1 MLTAKASGA
10 IALALVMPMLVAGCS
25 ESSAQD
31 VQTIN
36 LRVGASHPTTLPW
49 VGSIPNRFIPEV
61 NRRIAELETP
71 YQINWQEAYGGQLYR
86 ANASLTSVS
95 QGIVDLGWVFST
107 MESSRQPLAQVSV
120 YAPAVTDD
128 PAVMM
133 DVFNELNRT
142 VPALQAE
149 WENNDLVF
157 LGASASDPF
166 QLFTSAPVAEL
177 SDLNGKRIS
186 AAGVLSSWLRGT
198 GAVGVQGALP
208 DFYTQV
214 QTGITNGALV
224 LPSGGFS
231 IKIHEVAP
239 HLTKVNLGS
248 IYFGGLAAN
257 KASFD
262 RLPEEIQTILLDVG
276 ALYSES
282 IAEGVMAIYD
292 RGMEQMER
300 DPEVTVST
308 WSDEQRRAWV
318 HNMPNLAKEWV
329 EDNEARGLPAGEVLR
344 AYMNAMRERGIEP
357 LRDWDKEVN

>member
-1 MLTAKASGA
+1 MMSVKVSGA
-10 IALALVMPMLVAGCS
+10 IALALVMPVLISGCS

-49 VGSIPNRFIPEV
+49 VGSIPNNFIPEV
-61 NRRIAELETP
+61 DRRVAELETP

-95 QGIVDLGWVFST
+95 QGIVDMGWVFST
-107 MESSRQPLAQVSV
+107 MEASRQPLTQVSV

-133 DVFNELNRT
+133 EVFNELNRS
-142 VPALQAE
+142 VPALKAE
-149 WENNDLVF
+149 WESNNLVF

-166 QLFTSAPVAEL
+166 QLFTVTPVEEVG
-177 SDLNGKRIS
+177 DLDGKRIS

-198 GAVGVQGALP
+198 GAIGVQGALP

-231 IKIHEVAP
+231 IKINEVAP

-248 IYFGGLAAN
+248 MYFGGLAAN
-257 KASFD
+257 KDSFE
-262 RLPEEIQTILLDVG
+262 RLPEEIQEILLDVG
-276 ALYSES
+276 ALYSQS
-282 IAEGVMAIYD
+282 IAEDVMAIYEQ
-292 RGMEQMER
+292 GMMNMES
-300 DPEVTVST
+300 DPKVTVNA
-308 WSDEQRRAWV
+308 WSVDQRMAWV

-357 LRDWDKEVN
+357 LRDWDKEIN